1 MKKILA
7 ILFFLGACAVFQT
20 LPPTVRED
28 SKQIQET
35 KTALIENYPGATE
48 RAISELDRCDA
59 RNIEN
64 AREIIQLKEALRKCA
79 NENEKKNVQL
89 TKVSKEAG
97 KGEGI
102 RWTYYAIL
110 GFGIFLL
117 LTFVLVVASILALR
131 RNGLPVVSSL
141 FGGKTH
147 E

>member
-1 MKKILA
+1 MKKISV
-7 ILFFLGACAVFQT
+7 ILLLLGACAVFQT
-20 LPPTVRED
+20 LPPTLKED

-35 KTALIENYPGATE
+35 KTALIEDRPGAIE

-64 AREIIQLKEALRKCA
+64 AQEIKRLGEELNRCNVAS
-79 NENEKKNVQL
+79 EKKDVQL

-102 RWTYYAIL
+102 RWTYYAVL

-117 LTFVLVVASILALR
+117 IILVLVVAAILALR
-131 RNGLPVVSSL
+131 RNGLPIVSSL
-141 FGGKTH
+141 LGGRNS
-147 E
+147 

>member
-1 MKKILA
+1 MKKISVI
-7 ILFFLGACAVFQT
+7 ILLLGACAVFQK

-28 SKQIQET
+28 SKQIKET
-35 KTALIENYPGATE
+35 KTALIEDRPGATE
-48 RAISELDRCDA
+48 RAMSELDRCDA

-64 AREIIQLKEALRKCA
+64 AKEIRRLNEALNRC
-79 NENEKKNVQL
+79 NVSNEKKDVQL

-117 LTFVLVVASILALR
+117 LVLVLVVAAILALR

-141 FGGKTH
+141 LGGRIV
-147 E
+147 

>member
-1 MKKILA
+1 MKTISVIL
-7 ILFFLGACAVFQT
+7 LFLGACAVFQT

-64 AREIIQLKEALRKCA
+64 AKEIRRL
-79 NENEKKNVQL
+79 NEELNRCNVSNAKKDVQL

-117 LTFVLVVASILALR
+117 LVLVLVVAAILALR

-141 FGGKTH
+141 LGGRIV
-147 E
+147 

>member
-1 MKKILA
+1 MKRILA
-7 ILFFLGACAVFQT
+7 ILLLLGACAVFQT
-20 LPPTVRED
+20 LPPTLKED
-28 SKQIQET
+28 SRQIQET
-35 KTALIENYPGATE
+35 KTALSEDRPGAKD
-48 RAISELDRCDA
+48 RALSELDRCDA

-64 AREIIQLKEALRKCA
+64 AREIRRL
-79 NENEKKNVQL
+79 NEELNRCNVSNEKKDVQL

-117 LTFVLVVASILALR
+117 LAFVLVAASILALR

-141 FGGKTH
+141 LGGKQL
-147 E
+147 

>member
-1 MKKILA
+1 MKKISV
-7 ILFFLGACAVFQT
+7 ILLLLGACAVFQT
-20 LPPTVRED
+20 LPPTLKED

-35 KTALIENYPGATE
+35 KIALAENRPGAIE

-64 AREIIQLKEALRKCA
+64 AQEIKQLGEELNRCNVAS
-79 NENEKKNVQL
+79 EKKDVQL

-102 RWTYYAIL
+102 RWTYYAVL

-117 LTFVLVVASILALR
+117 IILVLVVAAILALR
-131 RNGLPVVSSL
+131 RNGLPIVSSL
-141 FGGKTH
+141 LGGRNS
-147 E
+147 

>member
-1 MKKILA
+1 MKRILA
-7 ILFFLGACAVFQT
+7 ILLLLGACAVFQT
-20 LPPTVRED
+20 LPPTVKED

-35 KTALIENYPGATE
+35 KTALIEDRPGAKD
-48 RAISELDRCDA
+48 RALSELDRCDA

-64 AREIIQLKEALRKCA
+64 AREIRRL
-79 NENEKKNVQL
+79 NEELNRCNVSNEKKDVQL
-89 TKVSKEAG
+89 TKVSKDAG

-117 LTFVLVVASILALR
+117 LAFVLVAASILALR

-141 FGGKTH
+141 LGGKQL
-147 E
+147 

>member
-1 MKKILA
+1 MKKISV
-7 ILFFLGACAVFQT
+7 ILLLLSACAVFQT
-20 LPPTVRED
+20 LPPTVTED

-35 KTALIENYPGATE
+35 QTALAENRPGAVE

-64 AREIIQLKEALRKCA
+64 AKEIRRLNEELNRCNVSIQ
-79 NENEKKNVQL
+79 KKDVQL

-117 LTFVLVVASILALR
+117 LALVLVVAAILALR

-141 FGGKTH
+141 LGVRQS
-147 E
+147 

>member
-1 MKKILA
+1 ML
-7 ILFFLGACAVFQT
+7 LGACAVFQT
-20 LPPTVRED
+20 LPPTVKED

-35 KTALIENYPGATE
+35 KTALIEDRPGAKD
-48 RAISELDRCDA
+48 RALSELDRCDA

-64 AREIIQLKEALRKCA
+64 AREIRRL
-79 NENEKKNVQL
+79 NEELNRCNVSNEKKDVQL
-89 TKVSKEAG
+89 TKVSKDAG

-117 LTFVLVVASILALR
+117 LAFVLVAASILALR

-141 FGGKTH
+141 LGGKQL
-147 E
+147 

>member
-1 MKKILA
+1 MKTISVIL
-7 ILFFLGACAVFQT
+7 LLLGACAVLQT
-20 LPPTVRED
+20 LPPTLKED
-28 SKQIQET
+28 SKQIEKT
-35 KTALIENYPGATE
+35 KMALAENRPGAIE

-64 AREIIQLKEALRKCA
+64 AQEINILKEELNLCNAA
-79 NENEKKNVQL
+79 SEKKDVQL

-117 LTFVLVVASILALR
+117 IAFVLVVAAILALR
-131 RNGLPVVSSL
+131 RNGLPVVNSL
-141 FGGKTH
+141 LGGMRA
-147 E
+147 